1 MKPAADN
8 PVPVVILRSGHHGG
22 LGIVR
27 SLGRLGIPVY
37 TVESTRWA
45 PAFASRYCRGR
56 FLMDLETESSEA
68 AVGRLLQLA
77 PKLGNRPILLPTTD
91 QTCAWLAEN
100 ARALRLDFRFPAQDA
115 ALVHT
120 LCDKHRMQEL
130 ARQHGL
136 LVARSLLPRSM
147 KEVVNFLAAAEFPV
161 MVKETSGGR
170 LRSRAGGT
178 KFLVRS
184 PRDLIDL
191 YSKAGDPEQPN
202 LIIQEFIPGEDWMFN
217 GYFDANSRC
226 LFGMTGRKI
235 RRFPAKTG
243 VTSLGVCV
251 PNETVIQVTTDFMRA
266 IGYKGILDIG
276 FRRDHRDG
284 QYKVLDVNPRIGCT
298 FRLFAAGN
306 GLDVARVL
314 YLNLTGQPVPPAEF
328 AAGRKWMVEDFDLF
342 SGLRSWWAGAL
353 TCREW
358 IGSLARVRETACFA
372 ADDPLP
378 FIMIG
383 LTDCCELFR
392 WIGVQAGARV
402 RMKQSAPAVPLAS
415 QRR

>member
-1 MKPAADN
+1 MKPAANN

-37 TVESTRWA
+37 TVESTRWE
-45 PAFASRYCRGR
+45 PAFSSRYCRGR
-56 FLMDLETESSEA
+56 FLVDFETESSEA
-68 AVGRLLQLA
+68 VTGRLLEIA
-77 PKLGNRPILLPTTD
+77 HKLGNRPVLIPTTD
-91 QTCAWLAEN
+91 STCAWLAEN
-100 ARALRLDFRFPAQDA
+100 GRALRLDFRFPAQA
-115 ALVHT
+115 ASLVHS
-120 LCDKHRMQEL
+120 LCDKHRMQAL
-130 ARQHGL
+130 ARQHGVP
-136 LVARSLLPRSM
+136 VARSVLPRSM
-147 KEVVNFLAAAEFPV
+147 KEVVNFLAGAEFPV

-170 LRSRAGGT
+170 LRARAGGT

-184 PRDLIDL
+184 SRELVDL
-191 YSKAGDPEQPN
+191 YTKAGDSEEPN
-202 LIIQEFIPGEDWMFN
+202 LIIQEYIPGDDWMFN
-217 GYFDANSRC
+217 GYFDADCRC

-251 PNETVIQVTTDFMRA
+251 PNETVIEATADFMRA
-266 IGYKGILDIG
+266 IGYCGILDIG

-298 FRLFAAGN
+298 FRLFADGN

-314 YLNLTGQPVPPAEF
+314 YLNLTGQSVPSAEPAD
-328 AAGRKWMVEDFDLF
+328 GRKWMVEDFDLF
-342 SGLRSWWAGAL
+342 SGARSWWSGAL

-358 IGSLARVRETACFA
+358 IGSLAGVRETACFA
-372 ADDPLP
+372 ADDPVP
-378 FIMIG
+378 FLMMG
-383 LTDCCELFR
+383 LTDCCDLFR
-392 WIGVQAGARV
+392 WIAIQASARV
-402 RMKQSAPAVPLAS
+402 RMKRTSSFLRLVS